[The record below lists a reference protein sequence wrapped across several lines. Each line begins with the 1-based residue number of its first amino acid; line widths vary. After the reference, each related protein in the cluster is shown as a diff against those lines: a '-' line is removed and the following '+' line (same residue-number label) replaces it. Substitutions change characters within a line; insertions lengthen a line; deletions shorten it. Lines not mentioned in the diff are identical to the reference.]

1 MKILIDYHPF
11 VLEQTY
17 ILLND
22 NKNTIQDGKFREPE
36 ELFPLFN
43 TYQIDEVVLRGNK
56 KMSKNFV
63 MDISNKLPKIKYTFM
78 KG

>member
-22 NKNTIQDGKFREPE
+22 NKNTIKDGKFKEPE
-36 ELFPLFN
+36 ELFSLFN
-43 TYQIDEVVLRGNK
+43 TYQIDEIILRGNK

-63 MDISNKLPKIKYTFM
+63 MDISNKLPEMKYTFM